1 MAWAGGAACELAPP
15 SGAIVTL
22 TFGQSFHSY
31 VFLRN
36 RGTTNSACSSYGLAS
51 TSATIIQFG
60 EGQAE
65 TSQARQRLGVSC
77 DLLSAYQVA

>member
-1 MAWAGGAACELAPP
+1 MSWHHLLALLSHSP
-15 SGAIVTL
+15 SANHPTRMP
-22 TFGQSFHSY
+22 
-31 VFLRN
+31 LRI

-51 TSATIIQFG
+51 TSATIIHFG

>member
-1 MAWAGGAACELAPP
+1 MSWHHLLALL
-15 SGAIVTL
+15 S
-22 TFGQSFHSY
+22 HSHSANHSTRM
-31 VFLRN
+31 FLRN